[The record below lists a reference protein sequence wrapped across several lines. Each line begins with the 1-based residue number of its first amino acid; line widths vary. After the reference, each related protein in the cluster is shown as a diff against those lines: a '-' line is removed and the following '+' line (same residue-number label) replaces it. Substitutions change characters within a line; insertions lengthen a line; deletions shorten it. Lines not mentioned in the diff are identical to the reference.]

1 MREFK
6 VKAYHRVYKK
16 VLDVIGITG
25 LHTSDPRVQ
34 SQDTTMQLKDVDI
47 LLYTG
52 ETDSKNNRLF
62 ESDTVEIS
70 VKENKKDIIRTGR
83 IVFENAQFKIKY
95 EKPIS
100 EKKFQVV
107 VILYPDW
114 KSTTKIGNIYEAQ
127 EPS

>member
-6 VKAYHRVYKK
+6 LKAYHRVYKK

-52 ETDSKNNRLF
+52 EKDSKNNSLF

-70 VKENKKDIIRTGR
+70 VKENNKNTIREGR

-95 EKPIS
+95 EKCIS
-100 EKKFQVV
+100 EGKFQIVE
-107 VILYPDW
+107 ILNPNW
-114 KSTTKIGNIYEAQ
+114 KSTIKTGDIYEVKN
-127 EPS
+127 PS